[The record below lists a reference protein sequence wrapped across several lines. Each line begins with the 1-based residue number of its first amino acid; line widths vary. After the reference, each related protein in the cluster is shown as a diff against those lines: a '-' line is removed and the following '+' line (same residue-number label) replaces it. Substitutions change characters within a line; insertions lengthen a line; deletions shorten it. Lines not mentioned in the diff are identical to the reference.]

1 LFWAVEKPVEA
12 LAIANDTPYGLQAYI
27 LTSNLHRAHPLAT
40 RIDTGRV
47 LINTLAHEPR
57 VPSGL

>member
-1 LFWAVEKPVEA
+1 MEA
-12 LAIANDTPYGLQAYI
+12 LTIANTPYGLQAYI
-27 LTSNLHRAHPLAT
+27 LTSNLHRADPLAT

-57 VPSGL
+57 APSGL